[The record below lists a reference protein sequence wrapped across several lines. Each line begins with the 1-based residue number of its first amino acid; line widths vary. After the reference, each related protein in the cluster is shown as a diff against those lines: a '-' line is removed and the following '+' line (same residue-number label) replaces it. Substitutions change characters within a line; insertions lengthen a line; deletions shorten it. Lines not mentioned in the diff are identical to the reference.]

1 MCVIAFLRVAAHACT
16 GTVFCLGKLKLHGKV
31 SRLLC
36 IKKKFSLY
44 YIHTI
49 LTVAAFII
57 AYSSACVLGL
67 SSSFYC
73 GWTRLYQQKYNK
85 FNQNITF
92 ISVVYIF
99 CAVGCFS
106 VRSNSSTSILAQR
119 PVDVPTTKTRHC
131 EESPEATNN
140 WKASCEYRINVPDFF
155 TLEQNYVF
163 IQNFIPRPPSLR
175 KIIFFLPCH
184 DVPLFLLAHLAHP
197 FFLLTPSPRL
207 YHFSFLFVYP
217 DSSSS
222 LYMGV

>member
-1 MCVIAFLRVAAHACT
+1 M
-16 GTVFCLGKLKLHGKV
+16 
-31 SRLLC
+31 
-36 IKKKFSLY
+36 
-44 YIHTI
+44 
-49 LTVAAFII
+49 
-57 AYSSACVLGL
+57 LGL

-73 GWTRLYQQKYNK
+73 SWTRLYQQKYNK

-140 WKASCEYRINVPDFF
+140 WKASCEHRINVPGFF

-175 KIIFFLPCH
+175 KMIFFLPCH
-184 DVPLFLLAHLAHP
+184 DVPLFLLAHP
-197 FFLLTPSPRL
+197 FFLLTPSPSL
-207 YHFSFLFVYP
+207 SITIFPFSFYIPIPLPLYIWGYISKP
-217 DSSSS
+217 MLGNLS
-222 LYMGV
+222 LGHIYLIQKFPYLIFFSVQSG